1 VSVVD
6 AGISIE
12 ILHVPDCPLVGRVRE
27 TVQQALAQLKLHAD
41 VVERVGEYP
50 SPTLLVDGR
59 DVTGRPG
66 DQDVGGACR
75 LDLPTEQ
82 QVLAAL
88 ARRTAT
94 RRTQQPPA
102 SPGERNG

>member
-6 AGISIE
+6 AGIRAGISIE

-27 TVQQALAQLKLHAD
+27 TVQQALAQLELHAD

-66 DQDVGGACR
+66 DQDVSGACR

-88 ARRTAT
+88 VRRTD
-94 RRTQQPPA
+94 PPA
-102 SPGERNG
+102 PGGPAR